1 MQKINSSRFL
11 IWAFI
16 VAMPLWFDSC
26 KKNDDNPTVTTT
38 TTIEGS
44 YKITALK
51 ANPKIGG
58 IYEDLLAAAPLIL
71 TTTCLNDIT
80 ITFQTGGAI
89 ATDNPATCQK
99 STVPPSTITGIDA
112 TSKWSYSANTLT
124 ITKSDGTKTNYTVL
138 KTGAILQ
145 VQWQDSQDYLGTGT
159 KVAYTYTMDLT
170 KK

>member
-1 MQKINSSRFL
+1 MQNLRSSRLF
-11 IWAFI
+11 IWALLI
-16 VAMPLWFDSC
+16 AMPLWFDSC
-26 KKNDDNPTVTTT
+26 KKDDENPVITPT

-51 ANPKIGG
+51 ANPKVGG

-80 ITFQTGGAI
+80 LTFQTGGAI
-89 ATDNPATCQK
+89 ATDNPTTCQK
-99 STVPPSTITGIDA
+99 STVPPGTITGIDA
-112 TSKWSYSANTLT
+112 TSKWAYSGNTLT
-124 ITKSDGTKTNYTVL
+124 ITKSDGTKTAYTVL
-138 KTGAILQ
+138 KTGTVLQ